1 MSIVVIFM
9 KYQQIILIG
18 ISFFFAIQLTLA
30 TAYAQVA
37 SSSSQTAQST
47 VDYQLPYPGL
57 LPDNPLYFLKMFRD
71 NLTSFFLS
79 KPLDKAQFELMQSD
93 KDTEASYLLVTQQ
106 AGKTDLALKTFSQ
119 GQDDFTQ
126 AIVQVIDAK
135 KQGYSIIEMSKKLDL
150 SNQKHEQIL
159 RLIEQQ
165 MGQNDSGTFQIE
177 HNRIETFTKEIKAL
191 H

>member
-1 MSIVVIFM
+1 MNF
-9 KYQQIILIG
+9 QQIFLAVIAL
-18 ISFFFAIQLTLA
+18 FFAAQLTLA

-37 SSSSQTAQST
+37 SSSSSQTSPT
-47 VDYQLPYPGL
+47 IDYQLPYPGL

-93 KDTEASYLLVTQQ
+93 KNIEASYLLVTQQ
-106 AGKTDLALKTFSQ
+106 AGKTNLALNTFSQ
-119 GQDDFTQ
+119 GQDEFAN
-126 AIVQVIDAK
+126 AIDQTIAAK
-135 KQGYSIIEMSKKLDL
+135 KQGYSITEMSKKLDL

-159 RLIEQQ
+159 HLIEQQ
-165 MGQNDSGTFQIE
+165 TGRSSSQTFQVE
-177 HNRIETFTKEIKAL
+177 HNRVETFSKEIKVL